1 MPQTRRGRPRSQP
14 LQQRPPEADYIRTF
28 FETSAIPNDS
38 HEILLES
45 LQSLVETVREQQQ
58 PEDQPLSKIY
68 LTKGLY
74 CENSGPSRRKTRNNA
89 FPLPLHNGL
98 KLLNT
103 QKDFRLPWNIYCP
116 TSNIS
121 RLPDWRPI
129 KKSIWIDVA
138 YPTRPKGQK
147 LVCACTERCD
157 DNCLN
162 RLQRYECDP
171 TVCPFEQ
178 NDCGNRAIQTLEKEL
193 NNGRA
198 YARGFEIVWTG
209 EKGYGLRAVRSYA
222 PGELIIEYTGDV
234 ISPDE
239 VQNRLKTQYAKSK
252 NYYFLSLENGYVID
266 SGIRGSAA
274 RFVNHSCAP
283 NCEMQKW
290 YVKDVPRIGLFAGPN
305 PIPAGTELTYDYNF
319 DWFPG
324 ATQQICHCSSENCRG
339 VIGRKSAGVTR
350 PSSPVDKTASKRSL
364 AKSSKTRSRANA
376 KPITTQ
382 PSTQIT
388 SESQP
393 VPVKR
398 GRGRPRKHPIDPN
411 APRPQPKRVKT
422 SKLPAPSERV
432 TRRGRPPTKNVKSK
446 DSSSEISVRTRRSRT
461 STTAR
466 VTRRS
471 KAVRTLGHE
480 MLPETPVKKKASRHK
495 STNSSKSAKLSIP
508 VASSTPQSGTASKTS
523 PVIDPK
529 TGKPK
534 RGRGRPPKRKTLI
547 LRALAEKRA
556 REEAERQAE
565 EADQSSPHSKAGSSD
580 NLSPP
585 GLDRSSDTLT
595 PETTP
600 STVPTTIS
608 FPNEKPPKDTPEKL
622 RIDFLCAVNT

>member
-1 MPQTRRGRPRSQP
+1 M
-14 LQQRPPEADYIRTF
+14 
-28 FETSAIPNDS
+28 
-38 HEILLES
+38 
-45 LQSLVETVREQQQ
+45 
-58 PEDQPLSKIY
+58 
-68 LTKGLY
+68 
-74 CENSGPSRRKTRNNA
+74 
-89 FPLPLHNGL
+89 
-98 KLLNT
+98 
-103 QKDFRLPWNIYCP
+103 
-116 TSNIS
+116 
-121 RLPDWRPI
+121 
-129 KKSIWIDVA
+129 
-138 YPTRPKGQK
+138 
-147 LVCACTERCD
+147 CACTEKCD

-178 NDCGNRAIQTLEKEL
+178 NNCGNRAIQTLEKDL

-209 EKGYGLRAVRSYA
+209 DKGYGLRAVRSYA

-305 PIPAGTELTYDYNF
+305 PIPAGSELTYDYNF

-339 VIGRKSAGVTR
+339 VIGRRSAGITR
-350 PSSPVDKTASKRSL
+350 PSTPVDNTASKRSL
-364 AKSSKTRSRANA
+364 ARSLKTRSRANA
-376 KPITTQ
+376 KPTT
-382 PSTQIT
+382 
-388 SESQP
+388 ESQP

-398 GRGRPRKHPIDPN
+398 GPGRPRKSTTESQPVPVKRGPGRPRKHPIDPD
-411 APRPQPKRVKT
+411 APQPQRKKVKT
-422 SKLPAPSERV
+422 SKFPAPSERV
-432 TRRGRPPTKNVKSK
+432 TRRGRQPTKEVKSNE
-446 DSSSEISVRTRRSRT
+446 SSSEISLRTRRSRT
-461 STTAR
+461 STTTR
-466 VTRRS
+466 ITRRS
-471 KAVRTLGHE
+471 RAVRTMGHE
-480 MLPETPVKKKASRHK
+480 MLPETPAKRKAQRPK
-495 STNSSKSAKLSIP
+495 PTKFSKPKPAKRSIP
-508 VASSTPQSGTASKTS
+508 VAKPAPQSGTASKAN
-523 PVIDPK
+523 PAIDPK

-556 REEAERQAE
+556 REEADM
-565 EADQSSPHSKAGSSD
+565 EAKEAAQSSPHSKTGSSD

-585 GLDRSSDTLT
+585 GLDSSSDTLT

-600 STVPTTIS
+600 STDSTALS
-608 FPNEKPPKDTPEKL
+608 FPIERPPKDTPEKL
-622 RIDFLCAVNT
+622 RIDFLCEVNT